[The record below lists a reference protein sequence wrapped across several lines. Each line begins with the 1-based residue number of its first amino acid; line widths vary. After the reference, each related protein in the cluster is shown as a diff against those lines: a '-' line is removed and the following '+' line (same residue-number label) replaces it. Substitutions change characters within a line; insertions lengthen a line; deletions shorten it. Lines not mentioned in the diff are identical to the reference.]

1 MAEPAPAT
9 LMPLTD
15 LRFPDDLGEK
25 VRVAGFLTAF
35 DALSS
40 LGVLSHGGASLL
52 VDFALVLAGAAVGPR
67 LKSKALVLGELES
80 AACYPR
86 VPGELLRAS
95 PDALPPQ
102 PAPQRNAVLRAV
114 LLRDID
120 DVDLHLWERA
130 ARVQSLAM
138 QERAARRRR
147 ERAEAG

>member
-1 MAEPAPAT
+1 M
-9 LMPLTD
+9 
-15 LRFPDDLGEK
+15 
-25 VRVAGFLTAF
+25 
-35 DALSS
+35 
-40 LGVLSHGGASLL
+40 
-52 VDFALVLAGAAVGPR
+52 
-67 LKSKALVLGELES
+67 
-80 AACYPR
+80 
-86 VPGELLRAS
+86 PGELLRAS